1 MKLREALH
9 APAARLPA
17 ERVVGCPDNRM
28 PRDDD
33 DDAIAEPKDDS
44 LTYLVRKLRSLLRS
58 EAKDQSLRDLFEK
71 LDKNGDKKVTAVEL
85 RKGLKDL
92 GFRLDDDEVRDI
104 IKYCDVDGDGE
115 ISYLEFES
123 FVESPECKDADV
135 QDVLDRLREIAE
147 GQGGSIAKRIE
158 EMFEDLDE
166 DLSGDVDADEFHDG
180 LRGLGLTLT
189 VKEAEDITKRFPST
203 GKNAVGPKGP
213 RIRYRDFVAAVRG
226 KAPASHEAKDSQGDR
241 TATYAVRKLAEE
253 VERCSRTKQGD
264 LDLAGCFR
272 DLDADGS
279 GTLDRTEI
287 RDALDRVGV
296 QLSRKELVE
305 VMEFFGTNANGEV
318 PYEDFV
324 AFALKQDPATA
335 RIATKVRNEI
345 ERLAERDGRAPDY
358 RGAFREL
365 DDDDSGEL
373 DQDEF
378 RSAMRNLGLR
388 LSSAELRQLVNLFDA
403 DGDGVVS
410 YREFIDFVEKIPV
423 DESSESKD
431 DGEAK
436 AEAKW

>member
-1 MKLREALH
+1 MLLSHGTRRGTSVGRRRPPRRQSTRHSRRHRRAILPPLAYLLAPVGPLDAWTWRLRENPHDNHEIVRGA
-9 APAARLPA
+9 ARPGSQAARLLNEWWAAP
-17 ERVVGCPDNRM
+17 GTKM

-33 DDAIAEPKDDS
+33 ADAVAEPKDDS
-44 LTYLVRKLRSLLRS
+44 LTYLVRKLRALLRS

-147 GQGGSIAKRIE
+147 GQGGSIARRIE
-158 EMFEDLDE
+158 EMFEELDE

-241 TATYAVRKLAEE
+241 VATYAVRKLAEE

-305 VMEFFGTNANGEV
+305 VMEFFGAGPDGEV

-324 AFALKQDPATA
+324 AFALKQDRRRRASRRRSGTRSSAWRSEMGDRPT
-335 RIATKVRNEI
+335 I
-345 ERLAERDGRAPDY
+345 EA
-358 RGAFREL
+358 
-365 DDDDSGEL
+365 
-373 DQDEF
+373 
-378 RSAMRNLGLR
+378 RSANSMTTT
-388 LSSAELRQLVNLFDA
+388 
-403 DGDGVVS
+403 VVS
-410 YREFIDFVEKIPV
+410 
-423 DESSESKD
+423 
-431 DGEAK
+431 
-436 AEAKW
+436 